1 MYPALCYDA
10 GMSSVGILLLESAL
24 LYLVPPLL
32 LLTGVLPKYLVLP
45 LLWAGTL
52 YALFVLRRNGA
63 ALHWHVE
70 LSDLWRIFR
79 RFALLGAALLLAVWL
94 CAPERFFAMP
104 LHRPGLWA
112 AVILLYPLLSA
123 LAQEILF
130 RAFFAYRF
138 EHLLGTRPLLLFNA
152 AVFAAVHAVFGN
164 PLAVML
170 SFLGGLVFMSTYL
183 KTRSVSTSTIEHALY
198 GDLVFT
204 VGLGAYFYHG
214 QL

>member
-1 MYPALCYDA
+1 M
-10 GMSSVGILLLESAL
+10 
-24 LYLVPPLL
+24 
-32 LLTGVLPKYLVLP
+32 LPKYLVLP

-52 YALFVLRRNGA
+52 YALFVLRRSGA
-63 ALHWHVE
+63 TPLQWHVE
-70 LSDLWRIFR
+70 PSALWRLFR

-94 CAPERFFAMP
+94 CVPEQLFAMP
-104 LHRPGLWA
+104 LHRPELWA
-112 AVILLYPLLSA
+112 AVMLLYPLLSV
-123 LAQEILF
+123 LAQEVLF

-164 PLAVML
+164 PLAVVL
-170 SFLGGLVFMSTYL
+170 SFLGGILFMSTYL
-183 KTRSVSTSTIEHALY
+183 RTRSVSMSTIEHALY
-198 GDLVFT
+198 GDLIFT